1 MNKYLYA
8 LNRRFWSL
16 YVSLFDKQFDKDDNF
31 KLNNLEKYFQDQPSN
46 FVDRKKLKQIS
57 EYYKNS
63 KELQNQK
70 NIIYQIGSEWMP
82 IYEKY
87 MSEIQDILI
96 KGNLDDLS
104 KKYNNFFREKFST
117 GLHGDSG
124 YERFKKRY
132 LSKKISFIDKNL
144 YVKKCLNSFKN
155 WKNLIDEKKIDVN
168 LDDLIVPNIG
178 NAYNFEF
185 NGRLINPNY
194 FISNYYA
201 NYSSKLV
208 NQKSNKRKIIFELG
222 GGYGAYAYFLNKK
235 NDFCYI
241 GCDLPE
247 NLSLT
252 AFFLKSLLP
261 DKNIKLVTNLK
272 KEKIDFN
279 KMDIILISNYD
290 IENLSSNIIDL
301 TFNSYSLAEM
311 HTEAV
316 HNYIEQI
323 CRITNGFILHINH
336 TSYSK
341 VSADDFNI
349 DLNKFKLISKDP
361 VIWNKYINKFSDE
374 FEYIYVHK

>member
-1 MNKYLYA
+1 MNKYFYA

-16 YVSLFDKQFDKDDNF
+16 YISLFDTQFDNNDNF
-31 KLNNLEKYFQDQPSN
+31 QLNNLEKYFQDQPSN

-63 KELQNQK
+63 KEIQNQK
-70 NIIYQIGSEWMP
+70 NNIYQIGSEWMP

-155 WKNLIDEKKIDVN
+155 WKKLIDEKKIDVN
-168 LDDLIVPNIG
+168 LDDLIVPSIG

-208 NQKSNKRKIIFELG
+208 NQKSNKRQIRFELG

-235 NDFCYI
+235 NDYCYI

-261 DKNIKLVTNLK
+261 NKNIKLITDLK
-272 KEKIDFN
+272 KEKVDFN
-279 KMDIILISNYD
+279 KFDIVLISNYD
-290 IENLSSNIIDL
+290 IENLPNNIIDL
-301 TFNSYSLAEM
+301 TFNSYSLGEM

-316 HNYIEQI
+316 YNYIEHI
-323 CRITNGFILHINH
+323 CRITNGTILHINH
-336 TSYSK
+336 TLYSK

-349 DLNKFKLISKDP
+349 DLKKFKLISKEP
-361 VIWNKYINKFSDE
+361 VIWNRYINKFSDE
-374 FEYIYVHK
+374 FEYLYVHK